1 MNGLHPASVP
11 IAARQLDGDG
21 RLIHF
26 LSPEGLSRD
35 ILEGILDTAA
45 GFIDEN
51 DEAVKK
57 APLLRG
63 KTVANLFFENSTRTL
78 TTFELAAKRLSADV
92 LNINIRTSSTA
103 KGESLLDTLHNL
115 QAMLCDMFV
124 VRHAESGAVH
134 FITDHVAPGVS
145 VINAGDGRHAHPT
158 QAMLDMLT
166 IFRKKGSFEQLAVAV
181 VGDIAHSRVARSEIH
196 ALKTLGVKDLRLI
209 GPTTLLPESFAE
221 LGGQVWRNMQQGLD
235 GVDVIMMLRLQRERM
250 AAALLPSRREYFNHY
265 GLSEERL
272 KHAKPDALVMHPGP
286 INRGVEIASSVA
298 DGTQSAILQQVTYGL
313 AVRMAVMSIVLG
325 NNRQVGSPR

>member
-1 MNGLHPASVP
+1 MTSPHPASLP
-11 IAARQLDGDG
+11 IAARQLDDAG
-21 RLIHF
+21 RLRHF
-26 LSPEGLSRD
+26 LSTEGLSPTILNT
-35 ILEGILDTAA
+35 ILETAS

-134 FITDHVAPGVS
+134 FIADHVAPGIS
-145 VINAGDGRHAHPT
+145 IINAGSSVISRTLASR
-158 QAMLDMLT
+158 A
-166 IFRKKGSFEQLAVAV
+166 RKSTPSRLSVSRSCASSARPRCCRTPSRNWAEQFIATCVRASKGS
-181 VGDIAHSRVARSEIH
+181 
-196 ALKTLGVKDLRLI
+196 T
-209 GPTTLLPESFAE
+209 
-221 LGGQVWRNMQQGLD
+221 W
-235 GVDVIMMLRLQRERM
+235 
-250 AAALLPSRREYFNHY
+250 
-265 GLSEERL
+265 
-272 KHAKPDALVMHPGP
+272 
-286 INRGVEIASSVA
+286 
-298 DGTQSAILQQVTYGL
+298 
-313 AVRMAVMSIVLG
+313 
-325 NNRQVGSPR
+325 